1 MPEDLHKKHCWGF
14 LFLSGK
20 MRRGEGAVTSSGTH
34 IQQLPSDPVDTFRAG
49 TERTAVFFIA
59 WKNKGKASISISFVA
74 ITTLCCD

>member
-49 TERTAVFFIA
+49 TERTAVFFYSLE
-59 WKNKGKASISISFVA
+59 KQR
-74 ITTLCCD
+74 